1 VEKLNTRR
9 KSKYS
14 QLIHRMADPE
24 NDEMKVLLKG
34 HTEELLGEA
43 LKERESS
50 LLSYSMYF

>member
-1 VEKLNTRR
+1 
-9 KSKYS
+9 
-14 QLIHRMADPE
+14 MADPE